1 MGKNK
6 NKAKKTTK
14 QVSDGPVKI
23 KEDDVLLDEAETS
36 VIQENSQLVETDV
49 KVEPDSQDD
58 QKKLSVFLTEYDIL
72 SKLREDEKD
81 IRQKREDY
89 IKANEKEFEK
99 KMKEFSNDLKK
110 IKKDLD
116 FSVKKLKK
124 LHTIE
129 VKKASKEKRKR
140 NGKNM
145 GGFTTPTPVPKK
157 LVDFL
162 ELEDGAMLTRPNVF
176 HLMSEKFIQEGL
188 KSGQEIKLDKKNA
201 KKLGK
206 PAGYVIAFSKQQTFL
221 ASFYNEEKVQKE
233 ITV

>member
-1 MGKNK
+1 MG
-6 NKAKKTTK
+6 
-14 QVSDGPVKI
+14 
-23 KEDDVLLDEAETS
+23 
-36 VIQENSQLVETDV
+36 
-49 KVEPDSQDD
+49 
-58 QKKLSVFLTEYDIL
+58 
-72 SKLREDEKD
+72 LREDEKD

-116 FSVKKLKK
+116 FSVKK

-176 HLMSEKFIQEGL
+176 PLMSEKFIQEGL

-221 ASFYNEEKVQKE
+221 ASFYIEEKVQKE